1 MQLSLR
7 FYVECNKIF
16 KCTINK
22 LCVYSPKKCGSAFIF
37 AWNAISLPLFCVAS
51 NYISDR
57 ALWST
62 AVSMEK
68 YFQFK
73 MFLASRPT
81 KWYPLCRFNC
91 CPAQVCLIFCDRCK
105 LLHNREHFNFE
116 YSAVSITKCEK
127 CLGGVSPAWE
137 FCLLWI
143 YWNCWDASL
152 EKQFVNYSQVWLHRN
167 LPNNPIL
174 LNRIYITDTL
184 CSPTW
189 KFPTSQRSEKM
200 WSTPGI

>member
-1 MQLSLR
+1 MRLCIYFCL
-7 FYVECNKIF
+7 ECHF
-16 KCTINK
+16 F
-22 LCVYSPKKCGSAFIF
+22 SP
-37 AWNAISLPLFCVAS
+37 FCVAS

-57 ALWST
+57 ALRST

>member
-57 ALWST
+57 ALRST

-105 LLHNREHFNFE
+105 LLSRALQFRIFCSIHHEMWEMPWGSFAGMRILPPMDLLKLLGCKFGETICKLFSSLVAPK
-116 YSAVSITKCEK
+116 SAK
-127 CLGGVSPAWE
+127 
-137 FCLLWI
+137 
-143 YWNCWDASL
+143 
-152 EKQFVNYSQVWLHRN
+152 
-167 LPNNPIL
+167 
-174 LNRIYITDTL
+174 
-184 CSPTW
+184 
-189 KFPTSQRSEKM
+189 
-200 WSTPGI
+200 